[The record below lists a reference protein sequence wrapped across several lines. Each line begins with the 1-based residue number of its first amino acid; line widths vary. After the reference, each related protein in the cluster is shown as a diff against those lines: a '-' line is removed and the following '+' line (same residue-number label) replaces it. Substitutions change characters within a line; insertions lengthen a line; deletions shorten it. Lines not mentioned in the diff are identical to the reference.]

1 MSTDPTITNGP
12 ALARTDS
19 TSGLPVIPG
28 PASRSA
34 RRIGIG
40 LTAGATVWAGT
51 MFTVGLQADGLGAR
65 IGDLGGLAFQ
75 LGLFGLLTVM
85 LRTRATGTSR
95 ASVVML
101 KVQYLVLGLAS
112 AWSLLHAVLPA
123 PIQDAPW
130 MQVLDIA
137 WPLSMLGMLIIAIT
151 VATAGRWTGLLRW
164 WPMVAESWFIAVTAG
179 AMILG
184 DTGANW
190 IGGTHLLLG
199 YATLG
204 LLIARTPQRTGAT
217 S

>member
-1 MSTDPTITNGP
+1 
-12 ALARTDS
+12 
-19 TSGLPVIPG
+19 
-28 PASRSA
+28 
-34 RRIGIG
+34 
-40 LTAGATVWAGT
+40 
-51 MFTVGLQADGLGAR
+51 
-65 IGDLGGLAFQ
+65 
-75 LGLFGLLTVM
+75 M

-137 WPLSMLGMLIIAIT
+137 WPLSMLIIAIT